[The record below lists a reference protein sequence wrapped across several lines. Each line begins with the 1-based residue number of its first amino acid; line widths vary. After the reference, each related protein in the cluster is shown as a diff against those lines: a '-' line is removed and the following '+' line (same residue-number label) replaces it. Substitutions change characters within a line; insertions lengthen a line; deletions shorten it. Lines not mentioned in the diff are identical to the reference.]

1 VFKQYSC
8 CTFDPTNKNTEIMK
22 LTKSQIDT
30 LTTDVENTL
39 DSLGMFTWV
48 SKSTT
53 LAGNSNYVQV
63 YASEEDWMNKRFS
76 VKIRISD
83 HTTTNNAR
91 VTGERHY
98 DGSDRESLISEM
110 KRIFNK

>member
-1 VFKQYSC
+1 M
-8 CTFDPTNKNTEIMK
+8 TLTKNTIDAITKDIEI
-22 LTKSQIDT
+22 
-30 LTTDVENTL
+30 TL

-63 YASEEDWMNKRFS
+63 YLNEEDWMNKRFS

-98 DGSDRESLISEM
+98 DGTDREVLISEM
-110 KRIFNK
+110 KKVFNK

>member
-1 VFKQYSC
+1 LNIKIKQI
-8 CTFDPTNKNTEIMK
+8 EIMM
-22 LTKSQIDT
+22 LTKSQIDNIT
-30 LTTDVENTL
+30 KDIENTL

-63 YASEEDWMNKRFS
+63 YASEDDWMNKRFS

-98 DGSDRESLISEM
+98 DGTDKAVLISEM
-110 KRIFNK
+110 KNVFNK